1 MYVHILPP
9 EVRSRISAGE
19 VIERPADVVKELVEN
34 SLDAGATQIR
44 VEITKGGKRRI
55 VVSDN
60 GEGIH
65 PEDMDRILM
74 EGATSKIATESDLS
88 NIRTFGFRG
97 EALFAISSVSR
108 ISVSSRHYTSSEGYR
123 LTAEGG
129 KILGKRVIGMGIG
142 TIVEVRDLFFN
153 QPVRL
158 KFLKREEAEARRVK
172 ELIKDLALSK
182 PACGFELVSNGKEV
196 LRLSPSSEEERCREL
211 IGEGMETTTLSQEPY
226 QIRLYF
232 KTGFKKGDIRI
243 FVNSRR
249 IQHREI
255 TDALKKVVGYTARA
269 VLFIELPPYLV
280 DFNVHP
286 KKKEVR
292 FLEENRIISILKNSF
307 YTPSYI
313 PVPSLA
319 RPQRE
324 EFEVIGQ
331 MEGTFVIV
339 RIGDY
344 LYFFDQHLLDER
356 VNYER
361 MGEGS
366 ENRACRISIKA
377 GEKLSRSEMED
388 LVKRWLDSGSPRVC
402 PHGRPIYHRIHVRE
416 IYERLGRGFPLY

>member
-1 MYVHILPP
+1 MFVRVLPP

-65 PEDMDRILM
+65 PQDMDKILM

-88 NIRTFGFRG
+88 NIRTYGFRG

-108 ISVSSRHYTSSEGYR
+108 ISVSSRHYTSSEGYK

-142 TIVEVRDLFFN
+142 TTVEVRDLFFN

-158 KFLKREEAEARRVK
+158 KFLKREEAEARKVK

-182 PACGFELVSNGKEV
+182 PACGFELISNGKDV
-196 LRLSPSSEEERCREL
+196 LRLSPSSEEDRCREMV
-211 IGEGMETTTLSQEPY
+211 GEGMEFTTLSQEPY
-226 QIRLYF
+226 NIRLYF
-232 KTGFKKGDIRI
+232 KTGFKRGDVRI

-255 TDALKKVVGYTARA
+255 TEAVKKLIGYTARA

-292 FLEENRIISILKNSF
+292 FLEESRIISILKNSL

-319 RPQRE
+319 RPERE

-331 MEGTFVIV
+331 MEGTVVIA

-356 VNYER
+356 VNYEE

-366 ENRACRISIKA
+366 ENRACKVSVKA
-377 GEKLSRSEMED
+377 GEALTKREMEE
-388 LVKRWLDSGSPRVC
+388 LVRRWLDSGSPRVC
-402 PHGRPIYHRIHVRE
+402 PHGRPIYHRIHIRE